1 MTQGPQCEGA
11 KLPGLRQKIQR
22 LGKQDPLT
30 IHADK
35 GVKRPHNREDKI
47 SQLQE
52 KLAHERW
59 ARNGPKIPWAGR
71 SMQTGPACFCGGSG
85 SALDYG
91 CFGLLIV
98 SVQKFGGIHP
108 QELGET

>member
-1 MTQGPQCEGA
+1 
-11 KLPGLRQKIQR
+11 
-22 LGKQDPLT
+22 
-30 IHADK
+30 
-35 GVKRPHNREDKI
+35 
-47 SQLQE
+47 
-52 KLAHERW
+52 
-59 ARNGPKIPWAGR
+59 
-71 SMQTGPACFCGGSG
+71 MQTGPACFCGGSG